1 MRTNKLIEL
10 TFCGVSL
17 SIPEGTAV
25 MDISENRFIVTDLG
39 WMPNNLFNW
48 AMQDQIFVNENDVDI
63 GDL

>member
-17 SIPEGTAV
+17 SIPTGTAV

-39 WMPNNLFNW
+39 WIPHKLFNS
-48 AMQDQIFVNENDVDI
+48 AMQNPILVNENDVDI
-63 GDL
+63 GEL